1 MKSPLLLL
9 ALLPALACA
18 RRLGQPPLESEY
30 SMQKTVQNFLDDYQT
45 RYQQLYYAWNKADW
59 EANTRIVEGDDSRVK
74 AADAARKKYALFT
87 GAVKTIETVQRFLR
101 SQASL
106 PPLQVRQLKKILY
119 LAAANPQTVPGLV
132 TQLIEAEGK
141 QVQDLYGF
149 NYKIDG
155 RPVTTNE
162 IDRILR
168 GSDDP
173 EQRRK
178 AWEASKE
185 VGVVLKDGLARL
197 RDLRNGVV
205 QALGYPD
212 FYAYQV
218 SDYGMTSEEMN
229 TMMDRINRE
238 LRPLYRELHTWA
250 RYELAKRF
258 GQPVPDQIPADW
270 LPNRWAQDW
279 SALVKVKGV
288 DLDSALAGKDPEWI
302 VKQGEAFYVS
312 MGFPRLPKTFWERSS
327 LFPVPAGA
335 PYKKNNHASAWHLDL
350 DRDVRSLMSIEPN
363 AEWYETA
370 HHELGHIFY
379 YLSYSNPRVPLL
391 LRAGANRAFHEGIGS
406 MMGLAAMQRP
416 FLAARGI
423 IPRHA
428 EVDKI
433 QLLLREALSH
443 VVFLSFGAGTMPG
456 FEYALYAEHLPT
468 DRFNAKW
475 WELVRRYQGVV
486 PPAPRGEE
494 FADGLSKTHI
504 NDDPAQYYDY
514 ALSTVLLF
522 QIHDHIA
529 REILHEDPRETN
541 YFGNK
546 KVGRF
551 LRGILSSGATRDWRE
566 LIRES
571 TGSDLSAKPM
581 LDYFAPLLAWL
592 KEQNRGRTGTLPEL

>member
-18 RRLGQPPLESEY
+18 RSLNQPPPERGN
-30 SMQKTVQNFLDDYQT
+30 SMQKTVQVFLDDYQA

-74 AADAARKKYALFT
+74 AADAARSEYALFT

-101 SQASL
+101 SEASL
-106 PPLQVRQLKKILY
+106 TPLQVRQLKKILY
-119 LAAANPQTVPGLV
+119 LAAANPQTVPELV
-132 TQLIEAEGK
+132 SQLIEAEGK

-149 NYKIDG
+149 NYKIG
-155 RPVTTNE
+155 GKRVTTNG

-168 GSDDP
+168 ESNDLQ
-173 EQRRK
+173 ERRR

-185 VGVVLKDGLARL
+185 VGVVLKEGLARL

-212 FYAYQV
+212 FYTYQV
-218 SDYGMTSEEMN
+218 SDYGMTSEAMN
-229 TMMDRINRE
+229 AMMDRINRE

-250 RYELAKRF
+250 RYELARRF

-279 SALVKVKGV
+279 SPLVEVEGV
-288 DLDSALAGKDPEWI
+288 DLDSALQGKDPEWI

-327 LFPVPAGA
+327 LFPVPADA

-379 YLSYSNPRVPLL
+379 FLSYSNPHVPLL
-391 LRAGANRAFHEGIGS
+391 LRAGANRAFHEAIGS

-416 FLAARGI
+416 FLAARGL

-428 EVDKI
+428 KADKI
-433 QLLLREALSH
+433 QLLLREALAH

-456 FEYALYAEHLPT
+456 FEHALYAERLPT

-541 YFGNK
+541 YFGNRE
-546 KVGRF
+546 VGRF
-551 LRGILSSGATRDWRE
+551 LRGILSTGANRDWRE

-592 KEQNRGRTGTLPEL
+592 KEQNRGRTATLPEL